1 MIEFVNEC
9 IENFRKKHPKI
20 YNVLYVFYDTIKHY
34 LQSLLIFWGVF
45 EALKNFIKWLVEF
58 FELKLLGQFVVSVS
72 SFIKSIIGPN
82 ISLVFALSIAVALV
96 YSLVM
101 FFKKRSITIHLSGCN
116 KKIDIK
122 FGDIFSCE
130 GIRII
135 GVNNFFD
142 TLVDGYIVSKNS
154 LHGQLIKKMNDNG
167 KKIDEAVK
175 KIQNVV
181 PERIMRAKGKQ
192 NKFPIGTTVSVS
204 NGNDEYLLVAL
215 SDTDNE
221 DYKARA
227 TIDDIMLST
236 RKALTKA
243 DAIAQARGIFFPLW
257 GTKLSRSGLNHAQAL
272 CAMLIA
278 LEQEIRKTEIAGK
291 ISIVVYT
298 NDFDKVDLLALKKMW
313 RREHGVS

>member
-1 MIEFVNEC
+1 MTEHINEC
-9 IENFRKKHPKI
+9 IAKFRKKHPKI
-20 YNVLYVFYDTIKHY
+20 YNVLYVLYDTIKLY
-34 LQSLLIFWGVF
+34 LQSLLIFWGIF
-45 EALKNFIKWLVEF
+45 EALKNLIKWFVDF
-58 FELKLLGQFVVSVS
+58 FELTLLEHFFISVS
-72 SFIKSIIGPN
+72 FVIKDIIGPN
-82 ISLVFALSIAVALV
+82 IIQAFVISIAVALV
-96 YSLVM
+96 YSFVM
-101 FFKKRSITIHLSGCN
+101 FFRRRSITINLSGCN

-130 GIRII
+130 GIRVI

-142 TLVDGYIVSKNS
+142 TLVDGYVVSENS

-175 KIQNVV
+175 KIQNVE
-181 PERIMRAKGKQ
+181 PEKTKRPKGKQ

-204 NGNDEYLLVAL
+204 DGKDEYLLVAL

-221 DYKARA
+221 DYKAHA

-236 RKALTKA
+236 GNALVKA
-243 DAIAQARGIFFPLW
+243 DAIAQAGGIFFPLW

-272 CAMLIA
+272 CIMLIS
-278 LEQEIRKTEIAGK
+278 LEQEIRKSEIAGK
-291 ISIVVYT
+291 ISIVIYKG
-298 NDFDKVDLLALKKMW
+298 DFDKVDLLAVKRMW